1 MTNGTD
7 LQHSGNVTPFTP
19 RSTPSTHVQ
28 MRPSAAQVDMGRK
41 AAKKIL
47 TSYPDYGK
55 APPEYGVNLAEY
67 LSYLS
72 EDEIAIVMHPKHGI
86 TGRSAYLPTNA
97 DIQALLRE
105 YEEKRRQF
113 EPRHTHYQRFASVCT
128 EKDMPQDRTAFRS
141 FPRLWAVFKDE
152 PWLLKGHT
160 FEVLADASRSLSMLG
175 QDAARDVLARRVGA

>member
-1 MTNGTD
+1 MKNETD
-7 LQHSGNVTPFTP
+7 LQHLGNVTQFTP

-28 MRPSAAQVDMGRK
+28 TRQSAAQVDMGRK

-67 LSYLS
+67 LSYLTEEELS
-72 EDEIAIVMHPKHGI
+72 VVLHPKTGI

-105 YEEKRRQF
+105 HEEKRQQF
-113 EPRHTHYQRFASVCT
+113 QPRHSHYQRFSSVCT
-128 EKDMPQDRTAFRS
+128 EQDAAPAKASFQPFPKLWNAFRE
-141 FPRLWAVFKDE
+141 E

-160 FEVLADASRSLSMLG
+160 FEVLSDASRSLSMLG
-175 QDAARDVLARRVGA
+175 VEAARDVLARRVGA